1 MKNHD
6 QPGIPL
12 NRRETAWEFV
22 FTTTVPG
29 TRRRSLRER
38 HARPPA
44 TGRSAHPPHRLFRRP
59 LCTRCRCRL
68 GRWQDDVPSNV
79 GRAFAKTRFPGGG
92 VQCVGDR
99 FTNDPFLA
107 LSEELTAGLRLHK
120 NSLGDGAKNLRAATL
135 NVLRQ
140 AGPRLGPVNTNGKNM
155 LRFVDGTDT
164 STVRPYSAVPSGA
177 AG

>member
-1 MKNHD
+1 M
-6 QPGIPL
+6 
-12 NRRETAWEFV
+12 
-22 FTTTVPG
+22 
-29 TRRRSLRER
+29 
-38 HARPPA
+38 
-44 TGRSAHPPHRLFRRP
+44 
-59 LCTRCRCRL
+59 
-68 GRWQDDVPSNV
+68 
-79 GRAFAKTRFPGGG
+79 
-92 VQCVGDR
+92 GDR

-120 NSLGDGAKNLRAATL
+120 DSLGDGAKNLRAATL